1 MSWRIARSIDTLRR
15 QVNARWPNRDKA
27 SDGTIGDAKHSSRKS
42 DHNPNSLGVVCAIDI
57 DKDLSPTEK
66 VDVVVNALVNSRDPR
81 IKYIIW
87 RGQILSSIVQPWVWR
102 RYTGANGHFEHMHLS
117 VSPDPNLY
125 DDPREWNLGGEVVPM
140 PSEPDLAG
148 RRFYEV
154 RPGDHLWKIA
164 GSFKVP
170 ISDIMAL
177 NPQIT
182 NPDFL
187 KVGDKIRVR

>member
-15 QVNARWPNRDKA
+15 QVNARWPARDKA

-140 PSEPDLAG
+140 PATEEYY
-148 RRFYEV
+148 FV
-154 RPGDHLWKIA
+154 QPGDRLWQIA
-164 GSFKVP
+164 SSNRVP
-170 ISDIMAL
+170 YATLLEL
-177 NPQIT
+177 NPQIE
-182 NPDFL
+182 NVDLL
-187 KVGDKIRVR
+187 KVNQRIRIR